1 MRKRISMETV
11 AALTVG
17 ETMWDAVVKGFGAK
31 RNGDG
36 SVTFFVKTRIEG
48 RQRWLTIG
56 KLESP
61 WRPESARKEAQT
73 LIGKGYRGEDAG
85 KERKAA
91 RLRGKTLGEVLDLYV
106 EGHVSGL
113 KHATRESYTRIIEK
127 RLKPALGHKDI
138 DTVAVED
145 VRRFHKGL
153 REAPRLANLS
163 VAVLAGAFTWA
174 RENGYC
180 DRALKPTEGLELY
193 EENER
198 ERYLE
203 AQEAERLAQV
213 LHQAGRDKSVNPFI
227 IAQIWSIIFLGA
239 RKSEVRYLRWDY
251 LDKGRKAFY
260 VPDSK
265 TGKRRIPLNSFALGV
280 FERVPRINGSP
291 YIFPNGAGNPQE
303 IPHKVWKR
311 LREAAGL
318 DDVRLHDL
326 RHSFGAVAMD
336 VDGSLPAL
344 GKVIGH
350 RKARSTKR
358 YGHVRP
364 SRADTLSEETARQI
378 ARNMRLGEERPPSKL
393 RWRLRPRRTRTTQV
407 AAE

>member
-1 MRKRISMETV
+1 METV
-11 AALTVG
+11 AALAVG
-17 ETMWDAVVKGFGAK
+17 ETIWDAVVKGFGAK

-61 WRPESARKEAQT
+61 WRPESARKEAQA

-85 KERKAA
+85 KEKKAG
-91 RLRGKTLGEVLDLYV
+91 RLRGKTLTEVLGLYA
-106 EGHVSGL
+106 EDHVSSL
-113 KHATRESYTRIIEK
+113 KPSTSESYNRIIDQ

-138 DTVAVED
+138 DTVTVED

-153 REAPRLANLS
+153 KATPRLANLA

-174 RENGYC
+174 RDNGYC
-180 DRALKPTEGLELY
+180 DGSLKPTEGVDLY

-198 ERYLE
+198 ERYLDPD
-203 AQEAERLAQV
+203 EAERLARV
-213 LHQAGRDKSVNPFI
+213 LHQAARDKSVNPFI
-227 IAQIWSIIFLGA
+227 IAQIWAIIFLGA
-239 RKSEVRYLRWDY
+239 RKGEVRHLRWDY
-251 LDKGRKAFY
+251 LDKTRKAFNL
-260 VPDSK
+260 PDSK
-265 TGKRRIPLNSFALGV
+265 TGKRRIPLNSYALGV
-280 FERVPRINGSP
+280 FERVPRIDGSP

-358 YGHVRP
+358 YGHVRS

-378 ARNMRLGEERPPSKL
+378 AKNMRLGESSAGWRV
-393 RWRLRPRRTRTTQV
+393 RLRVRRAKRVPATV
-407 AAE
+407 LAAE